1 MDARGIEGILATTT
15 PDFQGKGVDTMEK
28 VASLWCAD
36 Q

>member
-15 PDFQGKGVDTMEK
+15 TGFQGKGVDTLEK
-28 VASLWCAD
+28 VAPLWCAD